1 MGQVSLSING
11 RQYDV
16 RCDDGQESHLYQL
29 ADYVNAKVGDLAG
42 NAGQIGEAR
51 LLLMASLMIADELM
65 EARAGVQSGE
75 PGGQEMLQVRDAQ
88 NEAAAADLDA
98 LASRI
103 EDIAERL
110 KPS

>member
-1 MGQVSLSING
+1 M
-11 RQYDV
+11 
-16 RCDDGQESHLYQL
+16 YQL